1 MSKCSQSYILAKN
14 YSYCITMLTYLFN
27 NADTIFERFA
37 QLNALMALGVLFASQ
52 STVAQSNNYWSW
64 NFNTPSNLLAGAVIG
79 GGAGPSAIYYNPAQI
94 NHENTPSLSM
104 SASIMSLQFFNAQNV
119 AGNGIDADK
128 FIFKIQPKFISFI
141 LPNKNSKLGLEA
153 AVLSPVSEELE
164 YTIQHFDQLDL
175 IERTEGDE
183 VYSGYLRY
191 RRKYN
196 TTYFGFG
203 ASYELSSN
211 FFLGLSS
218 FIAIDVSN
226 YSFQQNAIAFQESD
240 SVHVGSI
247 SEPRYISTNL
257 SLEELK
263 YWHMSLIFKVG
274 FQYKSTNQQ
283 FSAGLNITIPSIG
296 IYGQADIRKEL
307 GRSNIFDNSSGL
319 FTRNEAFIGL
329 EENVKATVKSPLSIA
344 IGVQYSTE
352 NKRSIGVITFE
363 YFNKINPYAVAKGS
377 TAFLDIPE
385 YVSSV
390 IPDADYMS
398 FYYQA
403 NSVTNFGIGFKQYIG
418 VKMFLLGGFRTD
430 FTNSSKDD
438 IRFVDNH
445 FRTLRVHLDKYH
457 FTLGP
462 VLRIKNTEVITGI
475 QYTIARKQNGI
486 QVINYSDPVE
496 YDPASNQALEGI
508 KQQNASFRLNELALF
523 LGLRVNL

>member
-1 MSKCSQSYILAKN
+1 
-14 YSYCITMLTYLFN
+14 
-27 NADTIFERFA
+27 
-37 QLNALMALGVLFASQ
+37 
-52 STVAQSNNYWSW
+52 
-64 NFNTPSNLLAGAVIG
+64 
-79 GGAGPSAIYYNPAQI
+79 
-94 NHENTPSLSM
+94 
-104 SASIMSLQFFNAQNV
+104 
-119 AGNGIDADK
+119 
-128 FIFKIQPKFISFI
+128 
-141 LPNKNSKLGLEA
+141 
-153 AVLSPVSEELE
+153 
-164 YTIQHFDQLDL
+164 
-175 IERTEGDE
+175 
-183 VYSGYLRY
+183 
-191 RRKYN
+191 
-196 TTYFGFG
+196 
-203 ASYELSSN
+203 
-211 FFLGLSS
+211 
-218 FIAIDVSN
+218 
-226 YSFQQNAIAFQESD
+226 
-240 SVHVGSI
+240 
-247 SEPRYISTNL
+247 
-257 SLEELK
+257 
-263 YWHMSLIFKVG
+263 MSLIFKVG

-462 VLRIKNTEVITGI
+462 VLRIKNTEIITGI